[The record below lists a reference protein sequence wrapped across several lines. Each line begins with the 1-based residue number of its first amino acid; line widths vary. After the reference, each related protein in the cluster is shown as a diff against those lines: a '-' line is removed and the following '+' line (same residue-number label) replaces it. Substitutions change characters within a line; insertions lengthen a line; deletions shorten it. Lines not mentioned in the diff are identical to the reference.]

1 MTRAQ
6 ERPPGK
12 RQHNHEH
19 NGADKHATP
28 IRQSLRHVA
37 NRDNETFTGL

>member
-1 MTRAQ
+1 VTRAQ

-12 RQHNHEH
+12 RQYNHEYD
-19 NGADKHATP
+19 GANEHATP

-37 NRDNETFTGL
+37 NCDNGTVTCL